1 MGRPKRQ
8 AKRRSQII
16 QAACRAMATRS
27 YAGTRIKDI
36 AAEAGLS
43 PQAVLYYYPDIDA
56 LLVESIALQI
66 ERFVELRR
74 ELADTLDDPRDKL
87 VATMRAG
94 FPTGPDDG
102 VAIIYNCVGAIRS
115 DPALRAMT
123 RALTGQQVELYRRIL
138 ETGASA
144 GVFHLA
150 GDSRTIATNIVALED
165 AYGLYIV
172 EGGPV
177 GEDESLA
184 YVMAYASLATGV
196 ELSAFLK
203 GPSTG

>member
-1 MGRPKRQ
+1 M
-8 AKRRSQII
+8 
-16 QAACRAMATRS
+16 AARS

-56 LLVESIALQI
+56 LLIEAIALQI

-74 ELADTLDDPRDKL
+74 DLADRLDDPRDKL

-102 VAIIYNCVGAIRS
+102 VAIIYNCVGAIRNN
-115 DPALRAMT
+115 PALH
-123 RALTGQQVELYRRIL
+123 ALTNALIGQQVELYRRIL
-138 ETGASA
+138 ETGEAA
-144 GVFHLA
+144 GAFHLA
-150 GDSRTIATNIVALED
+150 GDSRIVAANIVALED

-172 EGGPV
+172 EGDHV
-177 GEDESLA
+177 TQEESLTN
-184 YVMAYASLATGV
+184 VMAYASLATGA
-196 ELSAFLK
+196 ELSARQETRAT
-203 GPSTG
+203 P